1 MTHTLGG
8 VGLAASLALVSTLA
22 VVPRAKAQTSSA
34 APVANVYVQTSNGVN
49 VYNAASNGRL
59 TLVAGSPFKI
69 TGQMAGAMGNH
80 LVSLDNDNIHVYGL
94 ASNGAVE
101 GQVGEADTQNF
112 SGSQCGT
119 VSFSAFDR
127 TGQDLYVGVSGAEN
141 QNLGTQ
147 CIAIQ
152 SYKISSA
159 GMPTYFGTI
168 TPYNDSTNPM
178 SVYYYQLVMSGG
190 NQYAY
195 AVVAGL
201 SGTCDEPEIV
211 AFQRESSGALE
222 LAGTQSVQYPEPPSG
237 GWQYFPYAISAD
249 SDGHL
254 AVNLSPEQNAPC
266 GTKGSPQLA
275 SFSINSN
282 GSIASTNTYQNMPT
296 AVPTSG
302 SGVALGSLAPSN
314 AYLPVALGNNLQL
327 FHFNGSSPIT
337 SMTGQ
342 IPVKGLMSFLEW
354 DTSSHLYGLN
364 IYTGMLRVYT
374 VTSKGVS
381 EDPGSPVAIKGAQS
395 LFVASPTAAGG
406 ACTAPSGNGVNVC
419 SPSEG
424 ATVTSPVQIDADAAV
439 SGGVYRFEVW
449 SAGTKLVSSDSGTI
463 DQSVT
468 LAPGSYTLTFDA
480 YNSGK
485 TAHEYAT
492 RSITVQ

>member
-1 MTHTLGG
+1 MTHALQ
-8 VGLAASLALVSTLA
+8 GLSLTASLALASTLA
-22 VVPRAKAQTSSA
+22 LVPRAKAQTTPS
-34 APVANVYVQTSNGVN
+34 APVANVYVQVSNGVN
-49 VYNAASNGRL
+49 VYNTASNGRL

-69 TGQMAGAMGNH
+69 TGQMAGAMANH
-80 LVSLDNDNIHVYGL
+80 LVSLDNENIYVYGL
-94 ASNGAVE
+94 ASNGAIE
-101 GQVGEADTQNF
+101 GQVGETSTQNF
-112 SGSQCGT
+112 SGKQCGT

-152 SYKISSA
+152 SFKISS
-159 GMPTYFGTI
+159 GGTPSYLGTI
-168 TPYNDSTNPM
+168 IPYNDSTSGMN
-178 SVYYYQLVMSGG
+178 VYYYQLVMSGG

-201 SGTCDEPEIV
+201 SGTCDEPEIL

-237 GWQYFPYAISAD
+237 GWQYFPYAISVD
-249 SDGHL
+249 SDNHL

-266 GTKGSPQLA
+266 GTKASPQLG

-296 AVPTSG
+296 AVPSSG
-302 SGVALGSLAPSN
+302 SGLEMGPIAPSN
-314 AYLPVALGNNLQL
+314 AVLPVALGNNLQL

-342 IPVKGLMSFLEW
+342 IPVKGLMSFLQW

-374 VTSKGVS
+374 VTSTGLA

-395 LFVASPTAAGG
+395 LVVVSQTAT
-406 ACTAPSGNGVNVC
+406 CSAPSSNGVNVC
-419 SPSEG
+419 SPAQG
-424 ATVTSPVQIDADAAV
+424 ATVTSPISINAAATV
-439 SGGVYRFEVW
+439 SGGVYRFELW
-449 SAGTKLVSSDSGTI
+449 NGNTKLLSEDNGTMDQSISLAAGT
-463 DQSVT
+463 
-468 LAPGSYTLTFDA
+468 YHLTFDA
-480 YNSGK
+480 RNTSG
-485 TAHEYAT
+485 THVYAT
-492 RSITVQ
+492 RDISVK